1 MEVTA
6 AEWIHEWM
14 NKHLLLYSLRPII
27 PPHGEGAHAEMYPT
41 AKDEARTRKK
51 PQRRKKYLEAALDT
65 AGDGWEEQLWAC
77 IQLQITLCSRFSSAS
92 PSNLPPC
99 GAALT
104 TPPFRDQSRL
114 YKQYT
119 NTQNTLH
126 LTDLIWLLKNKD
138 HVVHQKVAENSCS
151 RYLIKFLSGRNFRY
165 FKWLL

>member
-14 NKHLLLYSLRPII
+14 NKHLLLYSLCPII

-77 IQLQITLCSRFSSAS
+77 IQLQITLCSHFSSAS
-92 PSNLPPC
+92 PSNLPRLV
-99 GAALT
+99 GRHL
-104 TPPFRDQSRL
+104 PPPLQRPKPFVQTIYKYTKYTSFNWLNLASQKQGSRGPP
-114 YKQYT
+114 
-119 NTQNTLH
+119 
-126 LTDLIWLLKNKD
+126 
-138 HVVHQKVAENSCS
+138 E
-151 RYLIKFLSGRNFRY
+151 SGRE
-165 FKWLL
+165 